1 MSDEKN
7 IDPSNVLSFGEDLGE
22 VKPSR
27 ITETKQIESLV
38 IRFSGD
44 SGDGMQLTGMQFTD
58 TTALLGQ
65 DLSTFPEFPAEI
77 RAPAGTLAGVSG
89 FQVHFGSKEIFT
101 PGDMY
106 DVLVAM
112 NAAALKNDLKR
123 LKRHGVVIV
132 NVAGFDSKNL
142 KLAGYPE
149 GSVSPLEDNT
159 LDGYTVYKIDVT
171 KHTKDALKES
181 KLSMKEIERC
191 KNMFVLGV
199 LFWMFDKSMEFTLQF
214 LEEKFGKNPEIL
226 EANITALKSG
236 WNYGD
241 HTEIF
246 TTRYQTAPA
255 KLPAGVYRNISGNQA
270 LAIGVIAAAEKAGLQ
285 IFLGSYPITPASDIL
300 HELSKYKANGIKT
313 FQAEDEIAAIC
324 SAIGAA
330 YTGSL
335 GVTSTSGPGL
345 ALKSEAMSLAMML
358 ELPLLICDIQRG
370 GPSTGLPTKTEQ
382 SDLLFA
388 MHGRHGESPLPIIA
402 ACTPSDCFDAVYEA
416 ITISIEHMV
425 PVIFLSDGY
434 IANGSEPWRFPTE
447 DNLKPINVKF
457 LTENNNPG
465 GKLLPYKRDNRGVR
479 PWIKPGTK
487 GLEHR
492 IGGLEKQNKTGNV
505 SYDSTNHELMVKLRA
520 EKVAKIA
527 DRIPLLKPDSGEE
540 KGKILV
546 LGWGSTYGA
555 IKTVM
560 NELHAEGYKDV
571 SHAHLRHMNP
581 FPKNLGELL
590 NGFDK
595 VLIPEMNTGQLLQ
608 LIRAKYLVPA
618 IGYSKVQGLPFDT
631 DEIKAKVLEIY
642 NS

>member
-1 MSDEKN
+1 MDSTLETK
-7 IDPSNVLSFGEDLGE
+7 S
-22 VKPSR
+22 SR
-27 ITETKQIESLV
+27 VTETKNVDSIV

-58 TTALLGQ
+58 TAALLGQ

-77 RAPAGTLAGVSG
+77 RAPAGTIAGVSG

-101 PGDMY
+101 PGDQY

-112 NAAALKNDLKR
+112 NSAALKNDLHR
-123 LKRHGVVIV
+123 LKRGGVVIA
-132 NVAGFDSKNL
+132 NIAGFDSKNL

-149 GSVSPLEDNT
+149 GSVSPLDDHT
-159 LDGYTVYKIDVT
+159 LDDYTVYKIDVT
-171 KHTKDALKES
+171 KHTKEALKES
-181 KLSMKEIERC
+181 ALGMKEIERC

-199 LFWMFDKSMEFTLQF
+199 LFWMFDKSMEFTLKF
-214 LEEKFGKNPEIL
+214 LEEKFGKKPDIL
-226 EANITALKSG
+226 SANVLALKSG

-241 HTEIF
+241 NTEIF
-246 TTRYQTAPA
+246 RTRYKTAAA
-255 KLPAGVYRNISGNQA
+255 KLPAGLYRNIAGNQA
-270 LAIGVIAAAEKAGLQ
+270 TAIGIIAAAEKAGLP

-300 HELSKYKANGIKT
+300 HELSKFKGNGVKT

-324 SAIGAA
+324 TAIGAS

-345 ALKSEAMSLAMML
+345 ALKSEAMSLAMIF
-358 ELPLLICDIQRG
+358 EIPLLIIDVQRG

-388 MHGRHGESPLPIIA
+388 MYGRHGESPLPIISA
-402 ACTPSDCFDAVYEA
+402 STPADCFDAVYEA
-416 ITISIEHMV
+416 ITISVEHMV

-447 DNLKPINVKF
+447 DMLKPITVKF

-465 GKLLPYKRDNRGVR
+465 GKLLPYRRDNRGVR
-479 PWIKPGTK
+479 PWVKPGTK

-492 IGGLEKQNKTGNV
+492 IGGLEKQNETGNV
-505 SYDSTNHELMVKLRA
+505 SYDSANHELMVKLRA

-527 DRIPLLKPDSGEE
+527 DRIPLLKTDSGPE
-540 KGKILV
+540 KGKVLV

-571 SHAHLRHMNP
+571 SHVHLRHMNP

-590 NGFDK
+590 HGFDK
-595 VLIPEMNTGQLLQ
+595 VLIPEMNCGQLLQ
-608 LIRAKYLVPA
+608 LVRAKYLVPA
-618 IGYSKVQGLPFDT
+618 IGFNKVQGLPFDT
-631 DEIKAKVLEIY
+631 DEVKAKVLEIY